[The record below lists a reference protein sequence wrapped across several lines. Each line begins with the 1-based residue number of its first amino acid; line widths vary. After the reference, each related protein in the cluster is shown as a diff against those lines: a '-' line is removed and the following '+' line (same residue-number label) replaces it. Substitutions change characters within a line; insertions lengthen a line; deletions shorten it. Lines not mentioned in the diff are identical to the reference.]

1 MTTLLGG
8 IPNNDGKNEVL
19 NRENLGNLFSKP
31 CLHLLCGGQVDV
43 STNLG
48 SLLRNVY
55 FLVLHFVVIDANNM
69 STIAKET
76 NFAGQLRLAMP
87 MIGSISRLPSE

>member
-1 MTTLLGG
+1 M
-8 IPNNDGKNEVL
+8 DA
-19 NRENLGNLFSKP
+19 
-31 CLHLLCGGQVDV
+31 
-43 STNLG
+43 STNVG

-69 STIAKET
+69 STVTKET